1 MAQEEP
7 EGHTGLP
14 VCGCALSGVGGR
26 WYASLHG
33 ALLHCRLLGSLGFPL
48 AQGGPGLSQ
57 VLCFWPCSLHW
68 LEAAFCWLADGNP
81 VLEGSAERP
90 RGRQHPQINEQ
101 EGCLL
106 VLSAEKHT

>member
-14 VCGCALSGVGGR
+14 VCGCALSGGEVVCFAPR
-26 WYASLHG
+26 CSP
-33 ALLHCRLLGSLGFPL
+33 ALQTSGESGLPP
-48 AQGGPGLSQ
+48 QGGPGLSQ

-90 RGRQHPQINEQ
+90 QGRQHPQINER
-101 EGCLL
+101 EGCPL